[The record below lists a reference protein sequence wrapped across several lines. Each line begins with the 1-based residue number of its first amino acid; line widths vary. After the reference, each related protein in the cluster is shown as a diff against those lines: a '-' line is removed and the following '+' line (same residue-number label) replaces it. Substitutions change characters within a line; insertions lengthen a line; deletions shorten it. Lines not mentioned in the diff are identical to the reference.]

1 MKLKISGE
9 KELNILV
16 FGSTGTLGNSIV
28 KEFVL
33 RGSSVSSGPRDLNEL
48 TSDSVFDA
56 VIWAQGMNET
66 RSLKD
71 SNVET
76 ELQVFDANYFFVTKS
91 LRLLV
96 SKNILS
102 RNARLVILGSIWSD
116 LGKKNKSSYAA
127 SKAAV
132 TSLIRGLIQEDEF
145 KNIAINVV
153 SPGIVESKMTRQN
166 LSKLQIESIRDE
178 TPGGDIVTTEEVSK
192 VVYFLASAESKGI
205 NGQNIVIDNGWSSS
219 RNV

>member
-1 MKLKISGE
+1 VNS
-9 KELNILV
+9 ELNVLV
-16 FGSTGTLGNSIV
+16 FGSTGTLGSSIV
-28 KEFVL
+28 RQFL
-33 RGSSVSSGPRDLNEL
+33 LNGCSVSSGPRELEEL
-48 TSDSVFDA
+48 TSDYVFDS

-66 RSLKD
+66 KSLTD
-71 SNVET
+71 SNIEN
-76 ELQVFDANYFFVTKS
+76 ELRVFDANYFFVTKS

-102 RNARLVILGSIWSD
+102 SNARLVILGSIWSD

-153 SPGIVESKMTRQN
+153 SPGIVDSKMTRQN
-166 LSKLQIESIRDE
+166 LNKLQIESIQNE
-178 TPGGDIVTTEEVSK
+178 TPGRKIVTSDEVSK
-192 VVYFLASAESKGI
+192 VVYFLASVESKGI
-205 NGQNIVIDNGWSSS
+205 NGQNIVVDNGWSAT